1 MLQHLELTSREKEMI
16 KWGIDNVKSVYM
28 PMIVNLE
35 LMGKDDELLQL
46 KLDTLDALLVEELFL
61 YDDLGVTD
69 KVMIAKLEKLINMC
83 IGFAAENE
91 SAIADFKAL
100 QEKINM

>member
-1 MLQHLELTSREKEMI
+1 
-16 KWGIDNVKSVYM
+16 
-28 PMIVNLE
+28 
-35 LMGKDDELLQL
+35 
-46 KLDTLDALLVEELFL
+46 
-61 YDDLGVTD
+61 
-69 KVMIAKLEKLINMC
+69 MIAKLEKLINMC